1 MTGLKDRT
9 GFGES
14 AGGWVHFA
22 VAAGILAVT
31 AFGFEYTI
39 AALELVTQKKAVPW
53 PEKPF
58 RVIVNPDTFRWE
70 NLPERVGNR
79 YFLVEDG
86 ELNGEKDGVPDG
98 EIVIKDDVL
107 ESLRIGS
114 SLDEKRVGSR
124 CSNWLSLR
132 VYRDN
137 TKPRGHPLRYWRLDV
152 YYYTGGLDTVP
163 HVPEAC
169 LQAAGATPLP
179 SGTISFNVPAAQSPW
194 GDGPLSFRRARF
206 EVPDVRTSG
215 TRQVVEYYIFSVNG
229 EPEDSRNRVRLKL
242 MDPFEPYSYFAKIQF
257 GCLGQ
262 PSSDKE
268 LDAAAED
275 FMNYM
280 LPVIVRAF
288 PTAEFIEKLKS
299 AEKEAE

>member
-1 MTGLKDRT
+1 MTEPKDRT
-9 GFGES
+9 NFRAG

-22 VAAGILAVT
+22 VAAGILAAS

-39 AALELVTQKKAVPW
+39 AALKVVTKKKAVPW

-58 RVIVNPDTFRWE
+58 KVLVNPDTFRWE

-79 YFLVEDG
+79 YFLAEDG
-86 ELNGEKDGVPDG
+86 ELSGEKDGVPDG
-98 EIVIKDDVL
+98 EIEVQDDVL
-107 ESLRIGS
+107 S
-114 SLDEKRVGSR
+114 SLKIGTPLDKQRVGAR
-124 CSNWLSLR
+124 RSNWLSLR
-132 VYRDN
+132 IYRDN
-137 TKPRGHPLRYWRLDV
+137 TRPRGHPLRYWRLDV
-152 YYYTGGLDTVP
+152 YYYTGALDTVP

-169 LQAAGATPLP
+169 LQAAGATALP
-179 SGTISFNVPAAQSPW
+179 SGTISFNVPAARSPW
-194 GDGPLSFRRARF
+194 GDGPLTFHRARF
-206 EVPDVRTSG
+206 AVPDVRTSG

-229 EPEDSRNRVRLKL
+229 RPEHSRNQVRLKL
-242 MDPFEPYSYFAKIQF
+242 MNPFEPYSYFAKIQF

-262 PSSDKE
+262 PTSEKE

-288 PTAEFIEKLKS
+288 PTAEYIEKLKS
-299 AEKEAE
+299 AENKAE